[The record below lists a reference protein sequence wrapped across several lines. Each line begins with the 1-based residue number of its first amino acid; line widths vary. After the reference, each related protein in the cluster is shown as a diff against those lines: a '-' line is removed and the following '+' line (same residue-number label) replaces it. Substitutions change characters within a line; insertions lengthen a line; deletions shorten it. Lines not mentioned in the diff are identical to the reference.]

1 MYHDAYLIVNSLNC
15 AQNRIGLNLHLAEGL
30 NPQILV
36 AVAFCDTSMKIGGET
51 YLDLLNRSRRGAH
64 LADLLGAPRG
74 APRGAPKYPQGPT
87 RKKILSLKGG
97 SKQLAM
103 L

>member
-1 MYHDAYLIVNSLNC
+1 MKLTTI
-15 AQNRIGLNLHLAEGL
+15 AEGL

-36 AVAFCDTSMKIGGET
+36 AVAFCDKSMKIGGET

-64 LADLLGAPRG
+64 LADLLGAL
-74 APRGAPKYPQGPT
+74 RGAPKYPRGPT
-87 RKKILSLKGG
+87 RKKFLSLKGG